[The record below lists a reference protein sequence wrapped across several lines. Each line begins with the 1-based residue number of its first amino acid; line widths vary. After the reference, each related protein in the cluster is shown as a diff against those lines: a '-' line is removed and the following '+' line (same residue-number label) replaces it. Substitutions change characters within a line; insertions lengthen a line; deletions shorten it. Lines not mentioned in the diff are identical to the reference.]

1 MMDGPLGLNPRSVE
15 RALAAIAYF
24 HRLHGYGFDRRHPTI
39 VRVVSRATRIPFR
52 QARAL
57 TSTDL
62 NHLLGVCDE
71 TLAGVRAR
79 ALILTGF
86 VGCLR
91 RSELCAIQAEHL
103 VETRTGLNLF
113 LPLVEGDQGGEGL
126 WIGLARQK
134 TRSACP
140 VAALQTWMH
149 RADIEAGP
157 VFRPI
162 NRHGAVE
169 LTQLTPQSVNIILKN
184 LAKRAGFSDA
194 EVAIISSHSLR
205 TGYITTAYEEHV
217 PEHVTQRRSRHKS
230 VDVLRRCN
238 RATRSVAQ
246 TISVGSVEDE
256 HETTSKRPTDGYR
269 QF

>member
-1 MMDGPLGLNPRSVE
+1 MVSGTR
-15 RALAAIAYF
+15 RT
-24 HRLHGYGFDRRHPTI
+24 HRT
-39 VRVVSRATRIPFR
+39 PFR

-57 TSTDL
+57 TPTDL
-62 NHLLGVCDE
+62 NRLLGACDD

-79 ALILTGF
+79 ALVLTGF

-103 VETRTGLNLF
+103 VETRTGLNLL
-113 LPLVEGDQGGEGL
+113 LPLGEDDLGGQGF
-126 WIGLARQK
+126 WIGLPRQK
-134 TRSACP
+134 TRSGCP

-157 VFRPI
+157 LFRPI
-162 NRHGAVE
+162 NRHGTVE

-194 EVAIISSHSLR
+194 EVALISSHSLR
-205 TGYITTAYEEHV
+205 AGHITTAYEEHV
-217 PEHVTQRRSRHKS
+217 PEHVVQRRSRHKS

-238 RATRSVAQ
+238 RATGSVAQ
-246 TISVGSVEDE
+246 TFSVGTVEDE
-256 HETTSKRPTDGYR
+256 HEGTSKRPTEGYKP
-269 QF
+269 F